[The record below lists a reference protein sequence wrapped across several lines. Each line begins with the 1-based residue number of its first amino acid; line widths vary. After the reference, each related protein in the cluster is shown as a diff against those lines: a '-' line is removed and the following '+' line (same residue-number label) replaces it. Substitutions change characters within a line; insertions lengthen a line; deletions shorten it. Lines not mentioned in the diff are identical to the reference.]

1 MKTIT
6 VIFSLL
12 TFGLVASCSDRDN
25 QEPETNFK
33 GNLKSSI
40 EPNRKRSDTIRI
52 DQSQLYDKTG
62 EEEGEPGAEIIPPG
76 EVRPPKK

>member
-1 MKTIT
+1 MKTKT
-6 VIFSLL
+6 VIFSLF

-33 GNLKSSI
+33 ANLKSSI
-40 EPNRKRSDTIRI
+40 EPNRIKSDTIKI

-62 EEEGEPGAEIIPPG
+62 EEEGEPDAEIIPPG